1 MTETTATPEKK
12 AVKSKKAATAKTAAK
27 PKASPAKTATAAKKT
42 TVAKTKAKP
51 AAKKT
56 KATPADLQQHYKMV
70 EVAAYYIAERNG
82 FAGNPVD
89 YWIAA
94 ELQINKTS

>member
-1 MTETTATPEKK
+1 MAENTEKK
-12 AVKSKKAATAKTAAK
+12 EVKTKKAPATKAAAK
-27 PKASPAKTATAAKKT
+27 PKAAAAKKETSTTKKASTTKTTAAK
-42 TVAKTKAKP
+42 KP

-56 KATPADLQQHYKMV
+56 KAATSDLEQRYRLI
-70 EVAAYYIAERNG
+70 EVAAYYIAEKDG

-94 ELQINKTS
+94 ELQISK

>member
-1 MTETTATPEKK
+1 MAESTETKEVKTKK
-12 AVKSKKAATAKTAAK
+12 TTTTKAAAK
-27 PKASPAKTATAAKKT
+27 PKATATTKKASTAKTATAK
-42 TVAKTKAKP
+42 KP

-56 KATPADLQQHYKMV
+56 KAAVSDLEQRYRMI
-70 EVAAYYIAERNG
+70 EVAAYYIAEKDG

-94 ELQINKTS
+94 ELQISK